1 MADQD
6 YAWVPS
12 EESIAARNWT
22 RFARAEGL
30 DGYDA
35 LAAKAAREP
44 EWFWNALIR
53 FLDVRFQQP
62 YERVLDLSKGL
73 PWAEWC
79 VGGTTNLALN
89 CLDKHLPARADHPA
103 IEWEG
108 EDGGRR
114 HLSYGDVNRETCR
127 LGAALQ
133 SLGIGRG
140 DVVGL
145 FLPNVPEAVCAFL
158 AVVKIG
164 AIVTPLFS
172 GFGASA
178 VATRLNDSGAK
189 AVIAC
194 DGTWRRG
201 KLVAMKPILDEAL
214 SGVPAVRHAIVLR
227 RAGDALATPMTAG
240 RDHWWHDIVADKPA
254 DLPTPALP
262 AETPLLVVYTSGTTG
277 KAKGTVHS
285 HCGLAAKTA
294 QDFGL
299 CFDLQPA
306 DRMLWMSDM
315 GWLVG
320 PITITSTMFFGATL
334 VMAEGTPD
342 YPEPG
347 RLWRLVQDFRVTFL
361 GITPTVVR
369 GLKRAGDAEVR
380 KYDLSSIRVCA
391 STGEPWDPESW
402 MWLYQTVLGR
412 RTPVMNY
419 SGGTEMGGIV
429 ATNLT
434 KPIKPCSFSGPIP
447 GTGADIVDD
456 QGKPMAAGQVGEL
469 VMTQACIGLTRGLY
483 KDPDRYIESY
493 WSRIPNMWVHGDWA
507 SRDADGSWYIHG
519 RSDDTIKVAGK
530 RTGPAEIESLLLG
543 TRLVTEAAA
552 IGVDDAVKGT
562 TVVCAVIPAP
572 GVNADAALRADL
584 SNAVVAGL
592 GPGFRPR
599 EVIFVRDLPK
609 TRNMKVM
616 RRAIRAVYDGKPA
629 GDLSSLVNPET
640 LDELAATLR
649 R

>member
-1 MADQD
+1 MS

-12 EESIAARNWT
+12 AESIAGRNWT
-22 RFARAEGL
+22 AFARAEGL

-44 EWFWNALIR
+44 EWFWNALIA
-53 FLDVRFQQP
+53 FLDVRFYRP
-62 YERVLDLSKGL
+62 YDKVLDLSKGL

-79 VGGTTNLALN
+79 LGGITNLVLN
-89 CLDKHLPARADHPA
+89 CLDKHLPARAAHPA
-103 IEWEG
+103 IVWEG
-108 EDGGRR
+108 EDGAGRT
-114 HLSYGDVNRETCR
+114 LTYGELQRETCR
-127 LGAALQ
+127 LAGALRA
-133 SLGIGRG
+133 LGIGQG

-145 FLPNVPEAVCAFL
+145 FLPNVPEAAAAFL
-158 AVVKIG
+158 AVIKLG

-172 GFGASA
+172 GFGAGA

-201 KLVAMKPILDEAL
+201 KLVAMKPVLDEAL
-214 SGVPAVRHAIVLR
+214 ASAPGVKHVVVYR
-227 RAGDALATPMTAG
+227 RLPQVETPMTAG
-240 RDHWWHDIVADKPA
+240 RDHWWHDVTAREPD
-254 DLPTPALP
+254 DLPTVEMP
-262 AETPLLVVYTSGTTG
+262 AEAPLLVVYTSGTTG

-285 HCGLAAKTA
+285 HCGLATKTG
-294 QDFGL
+294 QDFRL
-299 CFDLQPA
+299 NFDLRPD

-320 PITITSTMFFGATL
+320 PITITSTFLFGATL

-347 RLWRLVQDFRVTFL
+347 RLWRLVQDNKVTFL

-369 GLKRAGDAEVR
+369 GLKRAGDGEV
-380 KYDLSSIRVCA
+380 KQYDLSSIRICA

-402 MWLYQTVLGR
+402 MWLYDTVLGR
-412 RTPVMNY
+412 RTPVCNY

-429 ATNLT
+429 STNLT

-456 QGKPMAAGQVGEL
+456 AGNPVAVGEVGEL

-483 KDPDRYIESY
+483 QDPERYIESY
-493 WSRIPNMWVHGDWA
+493 WSRIPGMWVHGDWA

-530 RTGPAEIESLLLG
+530 RTGPAEIEALLLG
-543 TRLVTEAAA
+543 TRQVTEAAA
-552 IGVDDAVKGT
+552 IGVDDPVKGT

-572 GVNADAALRADL
+572 DVRADAALAAAL

-599 EVIFVRDLPK
+599 QVIFVRDLPK

-640 LDELAATLR
+640 LDELRQVLGR
-649 R
+649 